1 MTKRSSRPT
10 TPILSRKKALT
21 KDDYKELIEM
31 HSRNLKETHSA
42 PSLTFVDLTEEDL
55 PSFQKVMTVRDQFK
69 ETPDNLTSDLESLES
84 FVEEI

>member
-1 MTKRSSRPT
+1 M
-10 TPILSRKKALT
+10 SRKKALT

-42 PSLTFVDLTEEDL
+42 PSLKFVDLTEEDL
-55 PSFQKVMTVRDQFK
+55 PSFQKVMTVRDQFQ
-69 ETPDNLTSDLESLES
+69 ETRDNLTSDLKSLES

>member
-10 TPILSRKKALT
+10 TPIMSRKKALT

-55 PSFQKVMTVRDQFK
+55 PSFKKVMTVRACDFQ
-69 ETPDNLTSDLESLES
+69 ETRDNLTSDLKS
-84 FVEEI
+84 FLEEI